1 MNDFSKYYRAYMYMQ
16 EILEPDFT
24 HKYLQR
30 SMEDSDKGEDVL
42 TGKTNEKVID
52 MDWVQ
57 AMEEALPY
65 IQKAIDEQRRFIMQV
80 ENVVRVEKA
89 KKITTDSVKHLA
101 QHTNFIAK
109 VENDMVTP
117 NKILTIE
124 REESFDIYENR
135 FLFTLINNALRFV
148 DDKYSNL
155 KQAPTDS
162 YNEIKMERHLV
173 LNQQVVDFSINY
185 INESHEAVAE
195 DLDVIDITTL
205 SDFDRIR
212 RIRQTLNDF
221 LATPLMKSLIKC
233 TIVRPPLQQTN
244 LLKKNPNFKKA
255 VELWNFLESYKK
267 PGFEI
272 VGEEYNGEMPKEIQ
286 NDLYMAMGFEHFLL
300 SISTNPGLRRLL
312 QEKFEEENRRLEEEK
327 AKPQEDLRKVIEAQ
341 LTAQLKDEMNGYIK
355 QIRDR
360 EKKIAEL
367 NAEIN
372 NLKLIIDQR
381 DQQILVLKGQ
391 VSALQD
397 QIEKLEDDLK
407 KTKLKLLEAEN
418 KIKEQAE
425 LIEKQKAE
433 IEKLT
438 AELEEKT
445 ARIAT
450 LEAENAELKAQV
462 LQLTEENTALKAKVA
477 EQEAEICSL
486 KSQVADLTD
495 KVAQCEAKIN
505 TLEAKVA
512 EQDQIISSQ
521 NVKINNLENKN
532 AELET
537 NLKAEIEQHKLDVEN
552 QKNDYENKLSVQ
564 KNSYEDQLS
573 NQKNSYEEQIST
585 QKQGYESQIATQ
597 KQSYEKQITETVSAH
612 KSEILAL
619 NTQHKSEIDS
629 ANQACEEKIFTA
641 KKDFEAKLLDSQ
653 ISFDKEKKDMEKLS
667 AKQLESQRK
676 IYEAKIA
683 SVNKEKDKAYA
694 VEERKFKSKLVKLE
708 KQMNIDYNNKIKE
721 IRAQAAKEIAA
732 AKKKAK
738 EEIKLA
744 KLKAKKKLFTQEE
757 LENVE

>member
-1 MNDFSKYYRAYMYMQ
+1 MKDFSKYYRAYMYMQ

-24 HKYLQR
+24 HKYLERCMQ
-30 SMEDSDKGEDVL
+30 DSDKGEDVL

-52 MDWVQ
+52 MDWVL

-109 VENDMVTP
+109 VEGDMVTP

-135 FLFTLINNALRFV
+135 FLFTLIHNALRFV

-185 INESHEAVAE
+185 INESHETVAE
-195 DLDVIDITTL
+195 DLDVIDLSTL

-221 LATPLMKSLIKC
+221 LSSPLMKALVKC

-272 VGEEYNGEMPKEIQ
+272 VGEQYTGKMPEEVQ
-286 NDLYMAMGFEHFLL
+286 EDLYLAMGFEHFML

-312 QEKFEEENRRLEEEK
+312 QEKYEEENIRLEEEQ
-327 AKPQEDLRKVIEAQ
+327 AKPQKDLRKILEAQ
-341 LTAQLKDEMNGYIK
+341 LTAQFKDEMNGYIK
-355 QIRDR
+355 EIRDR

-367 NAEIN
+367 NSEIN

-391 VSALQD
+391 ISALQD
-397 QIEKLEDDLK
+397 QIDKLEDELK
-407 KTKLKLLEAEN
+407 KTKLKLVEAEN

-433 IEKLT
+433 IERLT
-438 AELEEKT
+438 IELEEKI
-445 ARIAT
+445 ARINV
-450 LEAENAELKAQV
+450 LETENASLKAKV
-462 LQLTEENTALKAKVA
+462 AELTEENTALKAKVA
-477 EQEAEICSL
+477 EQEAEINSL
-486 KSQVADLTD
+486 NVLVAELTE
-495 KVAQCEAKIN
+495 KVAQCEARIK
-505 TLEAKVA
+505 TLDAKVA
-512 EQDQIISSQ
+512 EQEQIIDTQ
-521 NVKINNLENKN
+521 INKINNLENKN

-552 QKNDYENKLSVQ
+552 QKNDYENKLFSQ
-564 KNSYEDQLS
+564 KSDYENQL
-573 NQKNSYEEQIST
+573 ST
-585 QKQGYESQIATQ
+585 QKNTYETQISTQ

-619 NTQHKSEIDS
+619 NTQHASELDS

-653 ISFDKEKKDMEKLS
+653 ISFDKEKKEMEKLS

-676 IYEAKIA
+676 IYEGKIA

-721 IRAQAAKEIAA
+721 IKAQAAREIAA

-738 EEIKLA
+738 EEVKLA
-744 KLKAKKKLFTQEE
+744 KQKARKKMFTQEE
-757 LENVE
+757 LENIE

>member
-24 HKYLQR
+24 HRYLER

-52 MDWVQ
+52 MDWVL

-109 VENDMVTP
+109 VENDKVTP

-135 FLFTLINNALRFV
+135 FLFTLIHNALRFV

-155 KQAPTDS
+155 KQASTDS
-162 YNEIKMERHLV
+162 YNQIKMKRHLV
-173 LNQQVVDFSINY
+173 LNQQVVDFSIDY
-185 INESHEAVAE
+185 TNESHETRAE

-221 LATPLMKSLIKC
+221 LSTALMKALVKC

-272 VGEEYNGEMPKEIQ
+272 VGEEYTGEMPKEVQ
-286 NDLYMAMGFEHFLL
+286 SDLYMVMGFEHFLL

-312 QEKFEEENRRLEEEK
+312 QEKYEEENRRLEEEQ
-327 AKPQEDLRKVIEAQ
+327 AKPQEDLRKVLEAQ
-341 LTAQLKDEMNGYIK
+341 LTAQFKDEMNGYIK

-372 NLKLIIDQR
+372 NLKIIIDQR

-397 QIEKLEDDLK
+397 QIDKLEDELK

-433 IEKLT
+433 IERLN
-438 AELEEKT
+438 AEIEEKN
-445 ARIAT
+445 ARIAS
-450 LEAENAELKAQV
+450 LESENQELKSQV
-462 LQLTEENTALKAKVA
+462 AELTEENIALKAKVA
-477 EQEAEICSL
+477 EYEAEICSL
-486 KSQVADLTD
+486 KSQVAELTE

-505 TLEAKVA
+505 TLEVKVA
-512 EQDQIISSQ
+512 EQEQIISSQ
-521 NVKINNLENKN
+521 SVKINNLENKN

-552 QKNDYENKLSVQ
+552 QRNDYENKLSVQ
-564 KNSYEDQLS
+564 KNT
-573 NQKNSYEEQIST
+573 YEEQIST
-585 QKQGYESQIATQ
+585 QKQGYENQIATQ

-612 KSEILAL
+612 KSEILAI
-619 NTQHKSEIDS
+619 NTKHASEIES

-653 ISFDKEKKDMEKLS
+653 IAFDKDKKEMEKLS

-708 KQMNIDYNNKIKE
+708 KQMNLDYNNKIKE
-721 IRAQAAKEIAA
+721 IKAQAAREIAA

-738 EEIKLA
+738 EEVKLA
-744 KLKAKKKLFTQEE
+744 KQKARKKMFTQEE
-757 LENVE
+757 LENIE